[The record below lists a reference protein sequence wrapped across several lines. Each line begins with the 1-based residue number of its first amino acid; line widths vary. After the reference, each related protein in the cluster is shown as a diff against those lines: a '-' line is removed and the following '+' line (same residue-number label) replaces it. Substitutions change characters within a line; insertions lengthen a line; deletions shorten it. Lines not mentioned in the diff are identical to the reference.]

1 MRLFLLVA
9 AVVVGVAN
17 ATLYSFIGNN
27 TFDNLFEWQRDP
39 WSLYML
45 YAFTAIFV
53 GLLISGTLLRFAED
67 VLRDSFF
74 ARYGLMVLTLCVG
87 GAVLAVFLTTI
98 TFMFDPEAVAP
109 TRIGQTTYTLAK
121 VSIPG
126 AMLGAIEGV
135 VLSFPIAALL
145 GLFRKRGAADDYEPG
160 AE

>member
-1 MRLFLLVA
+1 MRLCLLVA

-45 YAFTAIFV
+45 YAFTAVFV

-74 ARYGLMVLTLCVG
+74 ARYGLMVLTICVG
-87 GAVLAVFLTTI
+87 GVVLAVFLTMI
-98 TFMFDPEAVAP
+98 TFLFDPNAVAP
-109 TRIGQTTYTLAK
+109 SRIGQTTYTLAM
-121 VSIPG
+121 VTIPG
-126 AMLGAIEGV
+126 AMLGAIEGI
-135 VLSFPIAALL
+135 VLAFPLAWLL
-145 GLFRKRGAADDYEPG
+145 GLFKKQS
-160 AE
+160 AEV